1 MLTIEK
7 YDNLDVQEK
16 LNLINEVNGYNGQLE
31 EFNYY
36 ENDEEFFKLFF
47 SGKEYEL
54 ARAISYG
61 DYNYMDAY
69 VKIDVYGNLVSMTS
83 YELEK
88 ELDKYTDEII
98 DTYNEYLKE
107 GDL

>member
-7 YDNLDVQEK
+7 YDSLDLQEK
-16 LNLINEVNGYNGQLE
+16 LNLISEVNSYNGYLE
-31 EFNYY
+31 EFAYY

-54 ARAISYG
+54 ARAINYG

-69 VKIDVYGNLVSMTS
+69 VKIDVYGNLVSLTD

-88 ELDKYTDEII
+88 ELANYADEII
-98 DTYNEYLKE
+98 DVYNEYLKE
-107 GDL
+107 GGL